1 MQSPFFHLKQTIM
14 IGLIIWIIGLVL
26 TVKAAI
32 EILQL
37 DAALE
42 KKLLAAI
49 LVVITSW
56 LGLAVY
62 YFYAKERMSEWLK

>member
-1 MQSPFFHLKQTIM
+1 M